1 MKKEFH
7 IIKAKIDKNSALYFK
22 KCLKLKKMTQQSFIE
37 KKVKEF
43 LIENVSFD
51 K

>member
-1 MKKEFH
+1 MNKEFH
-7 IIKAKIDKNSALYFK
+7 IVKAKLNKNMAICFK
-22 KCLKLKKMTQQSFIE
+22 KYLKLNKMTQQSFIE
-37 KKVKEF
+37 RKVKEF